1 MGLLERVRT
10 AVGIT
15 ETAAVPS
22 AVTEAAGVALA
33 PLTQAQVRRTG
44 YEYGI
49 PLGTQSTTMQVART
63 SERQQTMNQLY
74 QAYLSCPWVA
84 NPIDVI
90 ARTVTAGG
98 LQIVSDE
105 DVPEGEQPPEP
116 PEVVELRRLVRFTNP
131 SEDMI
136 QLLRNVVTDLLLFG
150 DAYLEVVTLLGHP
163 VALYTLDATTMTVI
177 ADQHGEVLGYS
188 QDVDG
193 VRTAK
198 FAPGQVIHISLD
210 APRGGV
216 YGVSPAQKALL
227 PVTSWLFWAATLKET
242 GRRGDPPRL
251 HIDLKQ
257 YQDKEVQ
264 NFREMYRVFNLG
276 PRAVGEPIIT
286 TGDGIATVLDSRK
299 VTDYLDALR
308 QLRDEIISTFGV
320 PPSKL
325 DIIETGNLGGGTG
338 EAQDKTFRVNTIIPI
353 ANLVLEKMN
362 FHLVQQGFNIHG
374 WHLEFKEIDFR
385 DSSIVENIRKDRF
398 LNGAYTINR
407 WRDEIGEPPIDGG
420 DVAII
425 ETRRGIVAWDDMEA
439 MSKASVGFNAAPL
452 IAAGVNGYVPGI
464 PDAEKPEP
472 PVIAP
477 LAKGAIAPPSAGK
490 PTANKP
496 PGAVPGGANDAAQGK
511 APKEDAFPDDNRRLA
526 EAWQHARNAEY
537 RARRKQALKELPSGR
552 GDSWAN

>member
-1 MGLLERVRT
+1 M
-10 AVGIT
+10 
-15 ETAAVPS
+15 VP
-22 AVTEAAGVALA
+22 ATLG
-33 PLTQAQVRRTG
+33 QVRRTG
-44 YEYGI
+44 YEYGV
-49 PLGTQSTTMQVART
+49 PLGTISTTQQVART
-63 SERQQTMNQLY
+63 SERQQVMNQLY
-74 QAYLSCPWVA
+74 QAYLSCIWVA
-84 NPIDVI
+84 APIDVI

-105 DVPEGEQPPEP
+105 DVPEGETPEEP
-116 PEVVELRRLVRFTNP
+116 PEVKDLRRLIKFTNP
-131 SEDMI
+131 SEDMV
-136 QLLRNVVTDLLLFG
+136 QLLRNVVTDLMLFG
-150 DAYLEVVTLLGHP
+150 DAYLEVVTLLQQP

-193 VRTAK
+193 VRQAK
-198 FAPGQVIHISLD
+198 FNPGQVIHISLD

-227 PVTSWLFWAATLKET
+227 PVTAWLFWEATLKEC
-242 GRRGDPPRL
+242 GRRGDPPRV
-251 HIDLKQ
+251 HVDLKQ

-264 NFREMYRVFNLG
+264 IWREQYRVFNLG
-276 PRAVGEPIIT
+276 PKAVGEPVIT
-286 TGDGIATVLDSRK
+286 TGDGMVNVLDHRK
-299 VTDYLDALR
+299 VTDYLDATR

-325 DIIETGNLGGGTG
+325 GIIETGNIGGGTG
-338 EAQDKTFRVNTIIPI
+338 EAQDKSFRVNTIIPVS
-353 ANLVLEKMN
+353 NLVLEKLN
-362 FHLVQQGFNIHG
+362 YHLVQAGFGIQG

-385 DSSIVENIRKDRF
+385 DSQVVENIRKDRF

-464 PDAEKPEP
+464 PDAEVPEP
-472 PVIAP
+472 PQIVVPPGMAAP
-477 LAKGAIAPPSAGK
+477 GGLKPPSAGK
-490 PTANKP
+490 PNAKLP
-496 PGAVPGGANDAAQGK
+496 PGAFPGGPNDAGQGK
-511 APKEDAFPDDNRRLA
+511 APREDAYARDNRRLD
-526 EAWQHARNAEY
+526 EAWQHAY
-537 RARRKQALKELPSGR
+537 RARRKQALRELPHAER
-552 GDSWAN
+552 EDVDH

>member
-1 MGLLERVRT
+1 MGLVDRMRRSAGL
-10 AVGIT
+10 A
-15 ETAAVPS
+15 ETVPAMPEMAASVY
-22 AVTEAAGVALA
+22 EAAPVLVPA
-33 PLTQAQVRRTG
+33 TMAQVRRIG

-49 PLGTQSTTMQVART
+49 PLGNVTTTEQIART

-74 QAYLSCPWVA
+74 QAYLACPWVA

-98 LQIVSDE
+98 LQIVTDDE
-105 DVPEGEQPPEP
+105 TPEGEKPEEP
-116 PEVVELRRLVRFTNP
+116 PEVVNLRRLVKFTNP
-131 SEDMI
+131 TEDMI

-150 DAYLEVVTLLGHP
+150 DAYLEVVCVLGQP

-177 ADQHGEVLGYS
+177 ADQHGEIMGYS

-193 VRTAK
+193 VRGARFK
-198 FAPGQVIHISLD
+198 PWQVIHISLD

-227 PVTSWLFWAATLKET
+227 PITSWLFWAATLKEC

-251 HIDLKQ
+251 HVDLKQ

-264 NFREMYRVFNLG
+264 LWREQYRVYNLG
-276 PRAVGEPIIT
+276 PKAVGEPVVT
-286 TGDGIATVLDSRK
+286 TGDGVANVLDSRK
-299 VTDYLDALR
+299 VTDYLDAMR
-308 QLRDEIISTFGV
+308 SLRDEIIATFGV

-338 EAQDKTFRVNTIIPI
+338 ESQDKTFRVNTIIPI

-362 FHLVQQGFNIHG
+362 FHLVQAGFGITG

-385 DSSIVENIRKDRF
+385 DSKVVEEIRKDRF

-420 DVAII
+420 DVAIL
-425 ETRRGIVAWDDMEA
+425 ETRMGIIAWDDMEA
-439 MSKASVGFNAAPL
+439 MSKAMIGNQAAPL
-452 IAAGVNGYVPGI
+452 ITAGVNGYVPGI

-472 PVIAP
+472 PPVMVHP
-477 LAKGAIAPPSAGK
+477 GAL
-490 PTANKP
+490 P
-496 PGAVPGGANDAAQGK
+496 PGSPK
-511 APKEDAFPDDNRRLA
+511 APAPGTKPASPPGPSVPPVAKPAKEDAYSYDNQRLN
-526 EAWQHARNAEY
+526 ESWQHAY
-537 RARRKQALKELPSGR
+537 RARRKQALKELPSA
-552 GDSWAN
+552 DSEV